1 MNIVLYV
8 NESEINAVDKNI
20 TELTELTGTL
30 REQSS
35 IIDPII
41 TLSDIDNHVGKMNYA
56 YIPQFNRYYFINN
69 IKSVNNNLWELSCH
83 VDVLQSFAAEI
94 RAQSGIV
101 ERQENYFN
109 LYLNDGN
116 TFQVY
121 QNPQIATIKFP
132 AGFTD
137 PCFIIAIAGS

>member
-1 MNIVLYV
+1 MTLTLYK
-8 NESEINAVDKNI
+8 NNSEQNAVTKS
-20 TELTELTGTL
+20 LTQVQTMTGTL
-30 REQSS
+30 RNGTS
-35 IIDPII
+35 IIDPVI
-41 TLSDIDNHVGKMNYA
+41 LVSDVSDISGVNYCK
-56 YIPQFNRYYFINN
+56 IDEFNRYYFINN

-83 VDVLQSFAAEI
+83 VDVLQSFATEI

-137 PCFIIAIAGS
+137 ASFIIAIAGS

>member
-1 MNIVLYV
+1 MTLTLYK
-8 NESEINAVDKNI
+8 NNSEQNAVTKS
-20 TELTELTGTL
+20 LTQVQTMTGTL
-30 REQSS
+30 RNGTS

-41 TLSDIDNHVGKMNYA
+41 LVSDVSDISGVNYCK
-56 YIPQFNRYYFINN
+56 INEFNRYYFINN

>member
-1 MNIVLYV
+1 MTLTLYK
-8 NESEINAVDKNI
+8 NNSEQNAVTKS
-20 TELTELTGTL
+20 LTQVQQLTGTL
-30 REQSS
+30 RNGTS
-35 IIDPII
+35 IIDPVI
-41 TLSDIDNHVGKMNYA
+41 LVSDIDNITGVNYCK
-56 YIPQFNRYYFINN
+56 INEFNRYYFINN

-83 VDVLQSFAAEI
+83 VDVLQSFAIEI

-132 AGFTD
+132 SGFTD

>member
-1 MNIVLYV
+1 MTLTLYK
-8 NESEINAVDKNI
+8 NNSEQNAVTKS
-20 TELTELTGTL
+20 LTQIQTMTGTL
-30 REQSS
+30 RNGTS

-41 TLSDIDNHVGKMNYA
+41 LVFDVSDINGVNYLK
-56 YIPQFNRYYFINN
+56 INEFNRYYFINN

-83 VDVLQSFAAEI
+83 VDVLQSYADEI

-132 AGFTD
+132 AGFTN
-137 PCFIIAIAGS
+137 PSFIIAIAGS

>member
-1 MNIVLYV
+1 MTLTLYK
-8 NESEINAVDKNI
+8 NNSEQNAVTKS
-20 TELTELTGTL
+20 LTQVQTMTGTL
-30 REQSS
+30 RNGTS
-35 IIDPII
+35 IIDPVI
-41 TLSDIDNHVGKMNYA
+41 LVSDVSDISGVNYCK
-56 YIPQFNRYYFINN
+56 INEFNRYYFINN

-83 VDVLQSFAAEI
+83 VDVLQSYADEI

-132 AGFTD
+132 TGFTN

>member
-1 MNIVLYV
+1 MTLTLYK
-8 NESEINAVDKNI
+8 NNSEQNAVTKS
-20 TELTELTGTL
+20 LTQVQTMTGTL
-30 REQSS
+30 RNGTS
-35 IIDPII
+35 IIDPVI
-41 TLSDIDNHVGKMNYA
+41 LVSDVNNISGVNYCK
-56 YIPQFNRYYFINN
+56 INEFNRYYFINN

-83 VDVLQSFAAEI
+83 VDVLQSYADEI

-132 AGFTD
+132 SGFTD

>member
-1 MNIVLYV
+1 MTLTLYK
-8 NESEINAVDKNI
+8 NNSEQNAVTKS
-20 TELTELTGTL
+20 LTQIQTMTGTL
-30 REQSS
+30 RNGTS
-35 IIDPII
+35 IIDPVI
-41 TLSDIDNHVGKMNYA
+41 LVSDVTDISGVNYCK
-56 YIPQFNRYYFINN
+56 INEFNRYYFINN
-69 IKSVNNNLWELSCH
+69 IKSLNNNLWELSCH
-83 VDVLQSFAAEI
+83 VDVLQSYADEI

>member
-1 MNIVLYV
+1 MTLTLYK
-8 NESEINAVDKNI
+8 NNSEQNAVTKS
-20 TELTELTGTL
+20 LTQVQTMTGTL
-30 REQSS
+30 RNGTS
-35 IIDPII
+35 IIDPVV
-41 TLSDIDNHVGKMNYA
+41 LVSDIANISGVNYCK
-56 YIPQFNRYYFINN
+56 INEFNRYYFINN

-83 VDVLQSFAAEI
+83 VDVLQSFATEI

-121 QNPQIATIKFP
+121 QNPQIATIQFP

-137 PCFIIAIAGS
+137 PSFIIAIAGS

>member
-1 MNIVLYV
+1 MTLTLYK
-8 NESEINAVDKNI
+8 NNSEQNAVTKS
-20 TELTELTGTL
+20 LTQVQTMTGTL
-30 REQSS
+30 RNGTS
-35 IIDPII
+35 IIDPVI
-41 TLSDIDNHVGKMNYA
+41 LVSDVSDISGVNYCK
-56 YIPQFNRYYFINN
+56 INEFNRYYFINN
-69 IKSVNNNLWELSCH
+69 IKSVNNNLWELLCH
-83 VDVLQSFAAEI
+83 VDVLQSYADEI

-132 AGFTD
+132 AEFTD
-137 PCFIIAIAGS
+137 PSFIIAIAGS

>member
-1 MNIVLYV
+1 MTLTLYK
-8 NESEINAVDKNI
+8 NNSEQNAVTKS
-20 TELTELTGTL
+20 LTQVQTMTGTL
-30 REQSS
+30 RNGTS
-35 IIDPII
+35 IIDPVI
-41 TLSDIDNHVGKMNYA
+41 LVSDVTDISGVNYCKIDE
-56 YIPQFNRYYFINN
+56 FNRYYFINN

-83 VDVLQSFAAEI
+83 VDVLQSFATEI